1 MIDIGVPILPR
12 FFLITS
18 QSGVKSMS
26 FTLDNAAESPGRG
39 GTSMIECPNAAWTYR
54 YDNGYTV
61 VLKGPLI
68 VSAQF
73 VPSAGNRYT
82 IKFDSIRFDA
92 YEHEKSLSIDAIIGH
107 RSEPTLTPTPRIRNA
122 NIPGATP
129 NMAHAEDSRSSS
141 QAQDEFRII
150 IEKANIPTEP
160 VNAFGIPQAT
170 MRCLEV
176 ESKSIINNG
185 AEHYFS

>member
-1 MIDIGVPILPR
+1 MLFRRGKSSKTRLIL
-12 FFLITS
+12 F
-18 QSGVKSMS
+18 
-26 FTLDNAAESPGRG
+26 
-39 GTSMIECPNAAWTYR
+39 
-54 YDNGYTV
+54 
-61 VLKGPLI
+61 
-68 VSAQF
+68 AQ
-73 VPSAGNRYT
+73 PDPT
-82 IKFDSIRFDA
+82 QFDSIRFDA

-107 RSEPTLTPTPRIRNA
+107 REPTLTPRIRNV
-122 NIPGATP
+122 NTPGATP

-141 QAQDEFRII
+141 QAQDEYRIV

>member
-1 MIDIGVPILPR
+1 
-12 FFLITS
+12 
-18 QSGVKSMS
+18 MS
-26 FTLDNAAESPGRG
+26 FTLDNAVENPGHGGNGG
-39 GTSMIECPNAAWTYR
+39 GTSTIECLKASWTYR

-82 IKFDSIRFDA
+82 MKFDSIRFDA

-176 ESKSIINNG
+176 ELKSIINNG